1 MLSRSD
7 FWQFA
12 CNCYQRPGVQ
22 QALLALQDKAGKNV
36 NLCLL
41 LYYLDALGYT
51 LEQEL
56 VKRLIDTAQAYDN
69 QVLQPQRA
77 IRQHLKAHHQDYHNY
92 AAMRGALLNA
102 ELTLEQRQQDLLL
115 TVLDQHSLPLKS
127 QKNSTSNL
135 HFYLSEA
142 QTQQLLALL

>member
-12 CNCYQRPGVQ
+12 CDCYARPGMQ
-22 QALLALQDKAGKNV
+22 QALLALQDKAAKNV

-41 LYYLDALGYT
+41 LCYLDVLGYT
-51 LEQEL
+51 LDQEI
-56 VKRLIDTAQAYDN
+56 VQRLTDAAEAFDN
-69 QVLQPQRA
+69 QVLRPQRA
-77 IRQHLKAHHQDYHNY
+77 IRQQLKAHHQDYDNY

-115 TVLDQHSLPLKS
+115 RVLEQHSLPS
-127 QKNSTSNL
+127 IPQKNRTSNL
-135 HFYLSEA
+135 HLYLCET